1 MVHPAITSTLKQ
13 EGMTR
18 HIPKPKAAYR
28 SDSLFLRNCYQQ
40 EGRWDI
46 PVIRRQPVDLSGP
59 VGLIACV
66 DTRPGDTKNAW
77 RGVHHFVD
85 DARFE
90 DAYRHPERR
99 LTKYSQYRFVL
110 TPDYSLFPEMPLW
123 RQIESVGKNRWCGA
137 YWQEHGLTVVPT
149 MGWGLATTF
158 DFCFA
163 GVEEGSVVAVSTL
176 GCRTGR
182 TRFLRGYDAM
192 FERVRP
198 EAVICFGKPIP
209 GMRGSLVEIDYLCSR
224 KVER

>member
-1 MVHPAITSTLKQ
+1 MEHPTITPALKQ
-13 EGMTR
+13 VGGTHR
-18 HIPKPKAAYR
+18 TPKLKAAYR
-28 SDSLFLRNCYQQ
+28 NDPLFLRNAYPQ

-46 PVIRRQPVDLSGP
+46 PVIRRQSIDLSRP
-59 VGLIACV
+59 VGLIACS
-66 DTRPGDTKNAW
+66 DTRLHDTKNTG

-85 DARFE
+85 DVRFE

-99 LTKYSQYRFVL
+99 LAKYSQYRFVL

-123 RQIESVGKNRWCGA
+123 RQIESVGKSRWCGA
-137 YWQEHGLTVVPT
+137 FWQERGLTVVPT
-149 MGWGLATTF
+149 VGWGLAPTF

-182 TRFLRGYDAM
+182 MRFLRGYDAM
-192 FERVRP
+192 IERVRP

-209 GMRGSLVEIDYLCSR
+209 GMRGPLLEVDYFGSR
-224 KVER
+224 RTVR